1 MPDGIDINIFSGRA
15 LNIAQNIDKNNA
27 KDKFE
32 KYRNDI
38 TNNLLHGRT
47 AEIICFLQI
56 SFELF
61 ISFLISYEII
71 SEQDKEKLL
80 KESWDIL
87 NFVAN
92 EQTLKIQ
99 DNKPINMLFNAI
111 SQLENTG
118 KIYIVRN

>member
-1 MPDGIDINIFSGRA
+1 MKQYIKV
-15 LNIAQNIDKNNA
+15 LIANIDKIKNNA

-47 AEIICFLQI
+47 GEIICFLQI
-56 SFELF
+56 SYELF

-87 NFVAN
+87 I
-92 EQTLKIQ
+92 L
-99 DNKPINMLFNAI
+99 
-111 SQLENTG
+111 
-118 KIYIVRN
+118 